1 MRPPCGQGRQVS
13 LAASE
18 AGLDD
23 KEVGAVWDGNA
34 VAWARLSRL
43 GYNVS
48 RDEITMPA
56 FLALLPEVKG
66 LSGLDIGCEEGHSTR
81 LVARRGARMTAVDIS
96 PAFIRLAS
104 EEEGRE
110 PLGIEYREA
119 SALALPFPD
128 RRFDFAVAAAASATR
143 AEQDEFN
150 S

>member
-1 MRPPCGQGRQVS
+1 M
-13 LAASE
+13 
-18 AGLDD
+18 DD
-23 KEVGAVWDGNA
+23 KQVGAFWDGNA
-34 VAWARLSRL
+34 EAWARLSRL

-56 FLALLPEVKG
+56 LLALLPELSG
-66 LSGLDIGCEEGHSTR
+66 LSGLDIGCGERHGTR
-81 LVARRGARMTAVDIS
+81 LLARRGARMTAVDIS

-150 S
+150 T